1 MEQRNYSD
9 HNDIRPIEDLFGGAK
24 QPPPE
29 PYGARKRF
37 FNEFQEQKPEP
48 QQQPKQQ
55 PLRAQPVVGNNVGGN
70 KFEAPKKREDFTLE
84 PSIRKEPRKKASGI
98 SGASHRSPALWG
110 LLGFAIGVAFWH
122 FVGFWSFM
130 EDAVLRTPPQQTEL
144 SNEVLQRQ
152 NIALNS
158 RNNGTSRNTAMRNTL
173 PVVNENINA
182 CVTLVMDRATKKT
195 FAVHC
200 KSGVR
205 FFYRNR
211 PLRTAARITN

>member
-9 HNDIRPIEDLFGGAK
+9 HNDIRPIEDLFGRAK

-29 PYGARKRF
+29 PYGTRNKF
-37 FNEFQEQKPEP
+37 YNEYPEQKPQP
-48 QQQPKQQ
+48 QKQQSPKRQ
-55 PLRAQPVVGNNVGGN
+55 PLRAESVVGN

-84 PSIRKEPRKKASGI
+84 PSIKKEPKKASGA

-130 EDAVLRTPPQQTEL
+130 EDAVLRTPAVQQQSEL
-144 SNEVLQRQ
+144 SAEVLQRQ
-152 NIALNS
+152 NIAQNS
-158 RNNGTSRNTAMRNTL
+158 RDNGISRANAMRNTIPAL
-173 PVVNENINA
+173 PAENLKA
-182 CVTLVMDRATKKT
+182 CVTLVMDRTTRKT